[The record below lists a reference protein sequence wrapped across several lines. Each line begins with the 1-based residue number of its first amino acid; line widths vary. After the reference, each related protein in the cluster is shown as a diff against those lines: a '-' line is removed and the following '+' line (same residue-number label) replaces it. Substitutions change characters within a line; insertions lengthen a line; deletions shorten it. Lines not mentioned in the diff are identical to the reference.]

1 MREIIPIFA
10 RKEAQ
15 RMNLPQEFEQHTR
28 TLMGDELYQI
38 LQKGLE
44 DTPPTSIRLNPLKT
58 SGYNVSVP
66 LADGQVPWCEQGVYL
81 QERPNFTFDPLLHS
95 GAYYVQEAGSMFLDL
110 VMRQYI
116 HQPVT
121 MLDLCAAPGGKSTV
135 ARAAL
140 PAGSVLFSN
149 EPMHVRANVLAE
161 NIQKFGHPDCIVT
174 NNYPRDYRKV
184 GISFDVVLADVP
196 CSGEGMFR
204 KDEGAIGEWSLQN
217 VDKCQTLQ
225 LDIIRDIWPCLKPGG
240 LLIYSTCTFN
250 SREDEENVNAIIAE
264 LEAEILPVAINDD
277 WNITG
282 SLVDDRPMYRFIP
295 GKTRSEGLFMAVLR
309 KPVEADEANKKQQKA
324 PKKNDTVKGIE
335 HWLQG
340 DFAFVENKGQVRAIP
355 TAWYGLYSLAVKALK
370 VIHAGVTIGTQKGR
384 DIIPDQS
391 LALNI
396 ALCQDAFP
404 RVEIDESTALS
415 YLRKE
420 AIMLPSDTPRGFV
433 LLTYQYFPL
442 GFVKNIGNRANN
454 LYPQEWRI
462 KSSHIPEE
470 NTHAI
475 YLHDD

>member
-1 MREIIPIFA
+1 
-10 RKEAQ
+10 
-15 RMNLPQEFEQHTR
+15 MNLPHDFEQQTQA
-28 TLMGDELYQI
+28 LMGEELFQT
-38 LQKGLE
+38 LRKGLE
-44 DTPPTSIRLNPLKT
+44 ETPPTSIRLNPLKT
-58 SGYNVSVP
+58 AGHKVSIP
-66 LADGQVPWCEQGVYL
+66 LADGRVPWCEQGMYL
-81 QERPNFTFDPLLHS
+81 QSRPNFTFDPLLHS
-95 GAYYVQEAGSMFLDL
+95 GAYYVQEAGSMFLDH
-110 VMRQYI
+110 VMRQYV
-116 HQPVT
+116 HHPVT

-149 EPMHVRANVLAE
+149 EPIHVRANVLAE

-174 NNYPRDYRKV
+174 NNYPRDYCKA
-184 GISFDVVLADVP
+184 GILFDVVLADVP

-204 KDEGAIGEWSLQN
+204 KDEGAISEWSMQN
-217 VDKCQTLQ
+217 VAQCQALQ
-225 LDIIRDIWPCLKPGG
+225 LDIIRDIWPCLRPGG

-250 SREDEENVNAIIAE
+250 SREDEENVNTIIAE
-264 LEAEILPVAINDD
+264 LGAEILPVAIEDG

-282 SLVDDRPMYRFIP
+282 SLLDERPVYRFIP

-309 KPVEADEANKKQQKA
+309 KPGEAEETGKKLQKA
-324 PKKNDTVKGIE
+324 PRKSDAVKGME

-340 DFAFVENKGQVRAIP
+340 DFTFLENKGLIRAIP
-355 TAWYGLYSLAVKALK
+355 TVWYGVYAMAVKALK
-370 VIHAGVTIGTQKGR
+370 VIHAGVAIGTQKGR

-391 LALNI
+391 LALSI
-396 ALCQDAFP
+396 ALREDAFL
-404 RVEIDESTALS
+404 RIEIDEFTALA

-420 AIMLPSDTPRGFV
+420 AIMLPAEAPRGFV
-433 LLTYQYFPL
+433 LLTYQQLPL

-475 YLHDD
+475 CLHDD